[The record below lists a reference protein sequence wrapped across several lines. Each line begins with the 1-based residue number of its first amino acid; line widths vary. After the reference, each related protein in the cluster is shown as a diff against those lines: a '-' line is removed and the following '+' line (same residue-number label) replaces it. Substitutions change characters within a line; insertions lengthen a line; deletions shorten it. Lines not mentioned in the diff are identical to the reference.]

1 MFPRLVGTR
10 RVGSLCACVEIG
22 AGVGPSNLPKP
33 LNTTDQDL
41 AEFAARIARLEA
53 ELAETR
59 RVNAAWRALHVRS
72 ELVLHRIAMRLE
84 EALQSSANTG
94 VPSDAGASPRLVA
107 ERRN

>member
-1 MFPRLVGTR
+1 MAPQTLR
-10 RVGSLCACVEIG
+10 RH
-22 AGVGPSNLPKP
+22 
-33 LNTTDQDL
+33 LNTFDQSL

-72 ELVLHRIAMRLE
+72 ELVLHRISRRLE
-84 EALQSSANTG
+84 EALQDSATQG
-94 VPSDAGASPRLVA
+94 GDAAAPSVDAGAAPLLGR

>member
-1 MFPRLVGTR
+1 VQTT
-10 RVGSLCACVEIG
+10 
-22 AGVGPSNLPKP
+22 
-33 LNTTDQDL
+33 LNTTDHDL

-72 ELVLHRIAMRLE
+72 VLVLHRISLRLE
-84 EALQSSANTG
+84 EVLHDGAGPADGVRGSSL
-94 VPSDAGASPRLVA
+94 PFDAVAARLLGA